1 MKTIRL
7 DFTNLSSRE
16 EIHNLIA
23 DRLDFPDWYGANLDA
38 LYDCLTDLHDEI
50 CLEIQMPGED
60 TPLATY
66 LERVRRVLQDASRET
81 GRLSVVCVP
90 PVPASISDVSA
101 AEAELSFS
109 AGTDSTAGTDQS
121 FSDGTDCAAGTD
133 QSFSTGTDC
142 AAGTEPSFSAG
153 TDSAAGKDQSFSAGE
168 ARPGTSDDADNS
180 CEEDE
185 STATW
190 D

>member
-23 DRLDFPDWYGANLDA
+23 NRLDFPDWYGANLDA
-38 LYDCLTDLHDEI
+38 LYDCLTDLHDDI

-60 TPLATY
+60 APLATY

-109 AGTDSTAGTDQS
+109 AGTDCAAGTDQS
-121 FSDGTDCAAGTD
+121 FSDGTDNAIGTERAFSAGTDCVAGTD
-133 QSFSTGTDC
+133 QSFSDGAES
-142 AAGTEPSFSAG
+142 AAGT
-153 TDSAAGKDQSFSAGE
+153 
-168 ARPGTSDDADNS
+168 SDGADNS